1 MSRGYHRLILFI
13 GQDMANENNKE
24 KEAIYAMLNGRLPI
38 YTQIERFDP
47 SDTESIIAE
56 VNEALSI
63 HAENVLSMD
72 YLYWY
77 RRGRTPIQNRVKT
90 IRPEINN
97 KINVNY
103 ATEIVDFKN
112 GYFLTQPAFYI
123 ARNAEDGISDDVK
136 ELNEYLYRSGKQSV
150 DNKTIDWFHTVGKAD
165 IFVKANDDKEKPF
178 VAYSLDPRSALVARS
193 LAPDN
198 RPVYGLYVVA
208 QGGKQIVSL
217 WDDTN
222 VYTLE
227 GVRTGEFATPT
238 PQYLTT
244 VSAVTKIEPNPLKQ
258 VPIIEY
264 HYNSVGMGA
273 FEAAIPLLDAVSYL
287 QSDRLDAVD
296 QAVQS
301 LLVFYNCELDDDEG
315 NEVTPRMVRDA
326 GALFLKS
333 VGENKADLKEIVTNL
348 DQSQTQIFIDN
359 LREQILSI
367 CSMPFAREG
376 GYHNA
381 ATGNA
386 ALVMNGWYQADTSAR
401 NTQDLFVESNAIFDE
416 IILKILRDKNIL
428 DLKTTDISLEFAK
441 NETVN
446 IQAKAQAFQTLLA
459 SGLNPELAAQKSGVS
474 NDPVADIEM
483 SEPWLKM
490 IWGDPFAPKDEMAEA
505 MPEPAAPFAPENQS
519 PTPEG
524 QESRGYAEA
533 KNAAAPL
540 DAEKDNVKGTVTTY
554 TQMRRGKKVQI
565 RGYVRKVKG
574 RQLE

>member
-1 MSRGYHRLILFI
+1 MADEKK
-13 GQDMANENNKE
+13 QDNRESV
-24 KEAIYAMLNGRLPI
+24 YAMLCGRLPI
-38 YTQIERFDP
+38 YTTIERFDP
-47 SDTESIIAE
+47 EDTASIISE

-63 HAENVLSMD
+63 HAENVMAED

-77 RRGRTPIQNRVKT
+77 RRGYTPIQNRQKT

-112 GYFLTQPAFYI
+112 GYFLTAPSFYI
-123 ARNAEDGISDDVK
+123 ARESARDTEKIDSGEVKDDIADKVK
-136 ELNEYLYRSGKQSV
+136 MLNEYLYRSGKQQV
-150 DNKTIDWFHTVGKAD
+150 DNKTVDWFHTVGKAD
-165 IFVKANDDKEKPF
+165 IFVKANDDKDKPF
-178 VAYSLDPRSALVARS
+178 VVYSLDPRSALVARS
-193 LAPDN
+193 LDPSN
-198 RPVYGLYVVA
+198 RPVYGLYVVSRNG
-208 QGGKQIVSL
+208 QQIVSL
-217 WDDTN
+217 WDDTH
-222 VYTLE
+222 VFTL
-227 GVRTGEFATPT
+227 TGAKTGKFATPT
-238 PQYLTT
+238 PEYLTT
-244 VSAVTKIEPNPLKQ
+244 VNAVIDVQPNPLGQ

-264 HYNSVGMGA
+264 HYNSVNMSA
-273 FEAAIPLLDAVSYL
+273 FEAAVPLLDAVSYL

-301 LLVFYNCELDDDEG
+301 LLVFYNCELEDDNGSEI
-315 NEVTPRMVRDA
+315 TPRMVRDA

-367 CSMPFAREG
+367 CSMPFARES

-386 ALVMNGWYQADTSAR
+386 ALIMNGWYQADTSAR
-401 NTQDLFVESNAIFDE
+401 NTQDLFIESNAVFDE

-428 DLKTTDISLEFAK
+428 DLKTTDITLDFPK

-459 SGLNPELAAQKSGVS
+459 CGLQPQLAASKSGIS
-474 NDPVADIEM
+474 NDPISDIKL

-490 IWGDPFAPKDEMAEA
+490 IWGDPFAPKDALDEVA
-505 MPEPAAPFAPENQS
+505 PEPAAPFAPNSANE
-519 PTPEG
+519 PDTPAG
-524 QESRGYAEA
+524 QKSRGFTEQTV
-533 KNAAAPL
+533 NSAAN
-540 DAEKDNVKGTVTTY
+540 DNVKGTVGTY
-554 TQMRRGKKVQI
+554 TQMRNGRKIQI
-565 RGYVRKVKG
+565 SGYVRKTKGSQVEVK
-574 RQLE
+574 E